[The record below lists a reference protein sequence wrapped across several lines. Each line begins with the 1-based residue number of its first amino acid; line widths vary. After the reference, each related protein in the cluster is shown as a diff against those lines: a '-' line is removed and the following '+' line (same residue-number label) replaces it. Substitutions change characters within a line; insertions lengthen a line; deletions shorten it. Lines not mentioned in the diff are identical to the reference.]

1 MISEART
8 VPHEKVK
15 RVKEI
20 ASVRPLIAKSN
31 PVEGDSTTFRKR
43 RGTLLVVDDED
54 GPRQSLRVIFK
65 DEYDMLM
72 AEDGPTAIEL
82 AQKHPIDVAVLDIRM
97 AGMSG
102 IEVLE
107 RLKYVN
113 PSTEVIMMTAFET
126 TDTIRQALR
135 LRACDYINKPF
146 DLATIRAAVS
156 QAMQRR
162 TLESEI
168 HSSAEKVQELLS
180 ELQNQKVEEQIAK
193 TRGDIYASIIHD
205 INGPLTVISGF
216 VQVLNQRL
224 NRNSR
229 LEMEDLEFIKDRL
242 RIIARQV
249 GNCVEISRRYLGF
262 LRRQSEEAPRV
273 SVNQLFKDLEQLI
286 RVHPGRSDN
295 EFGVQPMAEDLGVK
309 MNGTDVIQILL
320 NLTVNAFQCAPMS
333 HRVEVGGEILREP
346 LDLTKFKDG
355 PNDRLLNVE
364 SMDNTAP
371 LVKLWVRDTGP
382 GIPAEVLPKIFQP
395 YFTTKGPRQGTGLG
409 LNIVQRLIKEGK
421 GALHVHTRPGE
432 GTTFTI
438 YLLGANLAK

>member
-1 MISEART
+1 MT
-8 VPHEKVK
+8 VITEPTEITEPVMA
-15 RVKEI
+15 KEEN
-20 ASVRPLIAKSN
+20 A
-31 PVEGDSTTFRKR
+31 VEGESAMFRKR
-43 RGTLLVVDDED
+43 RATLLVVDDED

-65 DEYDMLM
+65 DEYNLLM

-82 AQKHPIDVAVLDIRM
+82 AKQNHIDVAVLDIRM

-113 PSTEVIMMTAFET
+113 PNTEAIMMTAFET

-146 DLATIRAAVS
+146 DVATMRAAVG
-156 QAMQRR
+156 QAMQRCR
-162 TLESEI
+162 LESEI
-168 HSSAEKVQELLS
+168 HSSAEKVQELLG

-216 VQVLNQRL
+216 TQVLNTRL

-262 LRRQSEEAPRV
+262 LRRKSEETPQV
-273 SVNQLFKDLEQLI
+273 SVNQLLKDLEQLI
-286 RVHPGRSDN
+286 RVHPALLEN
-295 EFGVQPMAEDLGVK
+295 EFGVTLLTDEAGVK
-309 MNGTDVIQILL
+309 MNGTDVIQVLL

-333 HRVEVGGEILREP
+333 HRVEIGGEVLRAP
-346 LDLTKFKDG
+346 LNLASFKDG
-355 PNDRLLNVE
+355 PHDRLLNVE

-371 LVKLWVRDTGP
+371 LVKFTVRDNGP

-409 LNIVQRLIKEGK
+409 LNIVQRLIKEGN
-421 GALHVHTRPGE
+421 GALHVHTQPGE
-432 GTTFTI
+432 GTTFTV
-438 YLLGANLAK
+438 YLPGAELAKPS

>member
-1 MISEART
+1 MPVTSEPVMARS
-8 VPHEKVK
+8 H
-15 RVKEI
+15 
-20 ASVRPLIAKSN
+20 AA
-31 PVEGDSTTFRKR
+31 EGDSTMFRKR

-65 DEYDMLM
+65 DEYNLLM

-82 AQKHPIDVAVLDIRM
+82 AKQHPIDVAVLDIRM

-113 PSTEVIMMTAFET
+113 PNIEAIMMTAFET

-146 DLATIRAAVS
+146 DVATMRAAVG

-162 TLESEI
+162 KLESEI
-168 HSSAEKVQELLS
+168 HSSAEKVQELLN
-180 ELQNQKVEEQIAK
+180 ELQSQKVEEQIAK

-216 VQVLNQRL
+216 TQVLNTRL

-262 LRRQSEEAPRV
+262 LRRKSEEAPQV
-273 SVNQLFKDLEQLI
+273 SVNQLLKDLEQLI
-286 RVHPGRSDN
+286 RVHPRPAGKR
-295 EFGVQPMAEDLGVK
+295 
-309 MNGTDVIQILL
+309 IQRYSRWPR
-320 NLTVNAFQCAPMS
+320 T
-333 HRVEVGGEILREP
+333 
-346 LDLTKFKDG
+346 
-355 PNDRLLNVE
+355 
-364 SMDNTAP
+364 
-371 LVKLWVRDTGP
+371 
-382 GIPAEVLPKIFQP
+382 PAS
-395 YFTTKGPRQGTGLG
+395 R
-409 LNIVQRLIKEGK
+409 
-421 GALHVHTRPGE
+421 
-432 GTTFTI
+432 
-438 YLLGANLAK
+438 

>member
-1 MISEART
+1 MIMTSEP
-8 VPHEKVK
+8 V
-15 RVKEI
+15 
-20 ASVRPLIAKSN
+20 IAKGN
-31 PVEGDSTTFRKR
+31 AAEADSTTFRKR

-54 GPRQSLRVIFK
+54 GPRQSMRVIFK
-65 DEYDMLM
+65 DEYNLLM

-82 AQKHPIDVAVLDIRM
+82 AKQHPIDVAVLDIRM

-113 PSTEVIMMTAFET
+113 PNIEAIMMTAFET

-146 DLATIRAAVS
+146 DVATMRAAVG

-162 TLESEI
+162 KLESEI

-180 ELQNQKVEEQIAK
+180 ELQSQKVEEQIAK
-193 TRGDIYASIIHD
+193 ERGDIYASIIHD

-216 VQVLNQRL
+216 TQVLNQRL

-262 LRRQSEEAPRV
+262 LRRKSVEAPQV

-286 RVHPGRSDN
+286 RVHPRLHEN
-295 EFGVQPMAEDLGVK
+295 EFAVQPMAEDIGVK
-309 MNGTDVIQILL
+309 MNGTDVIQVLQ
-320 NLTVNAFQCAPMS
+320 NLTVNALQCAPLS
-333 HRVEVGGEILREP
+333 HRVEVGGEVLREP
-346 LDLTKFKDG
+346 LNLAGFKDG
-355 PNDRLLNVE
+355 AYDRLLNVE

-371 LVKLWVRDTGP
+371 LVKLWVRDNGP
-382 GIPAEVLPKIFQP
+382 GIPAEVLPKIFQL
-395 YFTTKGPRQGTGLG
+395 YFTTKGPREGTGLG
-409 LNIVQRLIKEGK
+409 LNIVQRFIKEGN

-432 GTTFTI
+432 GTTFTV
-438 YLLGANLAK
+438 YLPGANLAK

>member
-1 MISEART
+1 MALT
-8 VPHEKVK
+8 VDSLTGAPDV
-15 RVKEI
+15 
-20 ASVRPLIAKSN
+20 
-31 PVEGDSTTFRKR
+31 VETPPAPKR
-43 RGTLLVVDDED
+43 RGTLLIVDDED

-65 DEYDMLM
+65 DEYNLLM
-72 AEDGPTAIEL
+72 ADDGPTAIEL
-82 AQKHPIDVAVLDIRM
+82 VQKHDIDVAVLDIRM

-113 PSTEVIMMTAFET
+113 PEIEVIMMTAFET

-146 DLATIRAAVS
+146 DLATIRSAVA

-162 TLESEI
+162 MLESEI
-168 HSSAEKVQELLS
+168 HSSAEKVQQLLV
-180 ELQNQKVEEQIAK
+180 ELQDQRVEEQIAK

-205 INGPLTVISGF
+205 INGPLTIISGF

-229 LEMEDLEFIKDRL
+229 MELEDLEFIKDRL
-242 RIIARQV
+242 RIIGRQV

-262 LRRQSEEAPRV
+262 LRRQTDENARV
-273 SVNQLFKDLEQLI
+273 GVNQLLHDLDQLV
-286 RVHPGRSDN
+286 RVHPSLTEN
-295 EFGVQPMAEDLGVK
+295 EFRTTALVEDIGVK
-309 MNGTDVIQILL
+309 VNGTDLIQILL
-320 NLTVNAFQCAPMS
+320 NLVVNAFQCTQTS
-333 HRVEVGGEILREP
+333 HRVEIRGEVLHAP
-346 LDLTKFKDG
+346 LNLAEFKDG

-364 SMDNTAP
+364 SMENSAP

-382 GIPAEVLPKIFQP
+382 GIPPEVLPKIFQP

-409 LNIVQRLIKEGK
+409 LNIVQRLIKEGS
-421 GALHVHTRPGE
+421 GALHCHTQVGE

-438 YLLGANLAK
+438 YLPGANLTK

>member
-1 MISEART
+1 
-8 VPHEKVK
+8 
-15 RVKEI
+15 
-20 ASVRPLIAKSN
+20 
-31 PVEGDSTTFRKR
+31 
-43 RGTLLVVDDED
+43 
-54 GPRQSLRVIFK
+54 
-65 DEYDMLM
+65 M

-113 PSTEVIMMTAFET
+113 PNIEVIMMTAFET

-320 NLTVNAFQCAPMS
+320 NLTVNAFQCAPLS
-333 HRVEVGGEILREP
+333 HRVDVGGEILREP
-346 LDLTKFKDG
+346 LDLTAFKDG

-364 SMDNTAP
+364 GMDNTAP

-382 GIPAEVLPKIFQP
+382 GIPPEVLPKIFQP

-421 GALHVHTRPGE
+421 SALHVHTRQGE

-438 YLLGANLAK
+438 YLLGANLAKQI

>member
-1 MISEART
+1 MALTTE
-8 VPHEKVK
+8 
-15 RVKEI
+15 
-20 ASVRPLIAKSN
+20 PLIAKSN
-31 PVEGDSTTFRKR
+31 PVEGDSTMFRKR
-43 RGTLLVVDDED
+43 RGTLLIVDDED

-82 AQKHPIDVAVLDIRM
+82 AQQHPIDVAVLDIRM

-113 PSTEVIMMTAFET
+113 PSIEVIMMTAFET

-168 HSSAEKVQELLS
+168 HSNAEKVQELLS

-224 NRNSR
+224 NHASR

-295 EFGVQPMAEDLGVK
+295 EFSVQPMAEDLGVK

-320 NLTVNAFQCAPMS
+320 NLAVNAFQCAPLS

-346 LDLTKFKDG
+346 LDLTAFKDG

-364 SMDNTAP
+364 GMDNTAP

-382 GIPAEVLPKIFQP
+382 GIPVEVLPKIFQP